1 MLLANGAHVAHGGVV
16 LLRKEEAHAH
26 LIKQLFAQLGALLD
40 VHAQRLLAVGR
51 ARLAGSGTVAV
62 LGNLRP
68 TCGDNKRSC
77 GGDVEAARF
86 VATRA
91 HNLKHR
97 LVVLHLGS
105 VTAHGSSATGNFRDG
120 FALGRLRG
128 KGGKECRRLH
138 LRGFARH
145 DLVDHIVGLVVG

>member
-1 MLLANGAHVAHGGVV
+1 M
-16 LLRKEEAHAH
+16 
-26 LIKQLFAQLGALLD
+26 
-40 VHAQRLLAVGR
+40 
-51 ARLAGSGTVAV
+51 
-62 LGNLRP
+62 LGNFRP
-68 TCGDNKRSC
+68 SCCDNERC
-77 GGDVEAARF
+77 RGRDVEAAGF
-86 VATRA
+86 VTACA
-91 HNLKHR
+91 HDLEQR
-97 LVVLHLGS
+97 LIVIDLGS